1 VFASLAFEPFSWRE
15 KLFISWVGLRGAIP
29 IYLAIIPVMLGV
41 PGNFFNIAFLV
52 VLVSLVLQSTT
63 VGLVARWL
71 KIGEE
76 PEPKPAEAA
85 AAPA

>member
-1 VFASLAFEPFSWRE
+1 
-15 KLFISWVGLRGAIP
+15 
-29 IYLAIIPVMLGV
+29 
-41 PGNFFNIAFLV
+41 
-52 VLVSLVLQSTT
+52 VLQSTT

-76 PEPKPAEAA
+76 PEPKSAEAA